1 MIISHSRLRFLP
13 RSKII
18 HPWLLPTATSL
29 LYPQFYTYP
38 PYCLRCKQTQ
48 QEVPFLTWEED
59 VIYLFLQYICQHV
72 FQFLCSSQARY
83 KQKLKLCGLKDFSGD
98 VWLNDPQEWPPVDF
112 GNFYLINTLID
123 FFGSG
128 GFCVTG
134 SFLEQAIAHSAL
146 LFRKTAYLE
155 LLSSFFHEMRAL
167 AGPGTTPLN
176 HGTD

>member
-18 HPWLLPTATSL
+18 HSWLLHTATSL

-83 KQKLKLCGLKDFSGD
+83 KQKLNLCGLKDFCGD
-98 VWLNDPQEWPPVDF
+98 IWLNDPQEWPPGWLRKLLPD
-112 GNFYLINTLID
+112 
-123 FFGSG
+123 
-128 GFCVTG
+128 
-134 SFLEQAIAHSAL
+134 QHSYRLFWFRRL
-146 LFRKTAYLE
+146 LCDWIFSRTSHRPQC
-155 LLSSFFHEMRAL
+155 SSL
-167 AGPGTTPLN
+167 
-176 HGTD
+176 

>member
-1 MIISHSRLRFLP
+1 MTFAYSDVTA
-13 RSKII
+13 
-18 HPWLLPTATSL
+18 LPTILHLSAILFEVQTNTTGGAFFNLGRRCYLSL
-29 LYPQFYTYP
+29 SAVHT
-38 PYCLRCKQTQ
+38 
-48 QEVPFLTWEED
+48 V
-59 VIYLFLQYICQHV
+59 CQHV